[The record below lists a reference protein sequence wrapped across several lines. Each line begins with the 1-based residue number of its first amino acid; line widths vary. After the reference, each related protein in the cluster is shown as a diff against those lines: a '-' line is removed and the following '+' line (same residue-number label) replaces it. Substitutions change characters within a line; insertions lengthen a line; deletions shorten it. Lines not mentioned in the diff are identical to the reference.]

1 MQQVLDG
8 RAEAMVFD
16 EVQLKA
22 LLLGRDAA
30 EVARLM
36 MLDDSMAAE
45 PYALVFKR
53 NDPGFKSLVDATL
66 VDLMQRGELARI
78 YERWFVAPIP
88 PSGRSLELPM
98 SELLKQLI
106 ETPNDRGV

>member
-1 MQQVLDG
+1 M
-8 RAEAMVFD
+8 
-16 EVQLKA
+16 
-22 LLLGRDAA
+22 
-30 EVARLM
+30 
-36 MLDDSMAAE
+36 
-45 PYALVFKR
+45 FKR

-98 SELLKQLI
+98 SELLKQRMGT
-106 ETPNDRGV
+106 EPQPAKAAAPEAGASDGSDFV